1 MFPLKANDDI
11 IVAFGVVTND
21 LTNQKAEEARP
32 QSIISEAAHRMK
44 NTLAIVEAVASQTL

>member
-32 QSIISEAAHRMK
+32 QSIIFEAAHRMK
-44 NTLAIVEAVASQTL
+44 NTLAIVEAAASQTL